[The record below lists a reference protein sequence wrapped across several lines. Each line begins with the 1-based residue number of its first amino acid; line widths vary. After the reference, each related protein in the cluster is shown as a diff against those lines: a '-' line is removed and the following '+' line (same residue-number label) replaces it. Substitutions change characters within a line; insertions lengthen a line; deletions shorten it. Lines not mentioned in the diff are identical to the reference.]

1 MWVFRSRGTA
11 RKESSLQALCSRTGV
26 PRIKEVKDSSVTSQV
41 NPRAGTGASYLG
53 QEVAMRGRNQC
64 KIPSQQL
71 RNFSKEPVFTE
82 MGLLGHV
89 TCGEHLGNSLKA
101 HLGQDT
107 WGTTGMA
114 NARHMCYYF
123 FILSHGRHY

>member
-1 MWVFRSRGTA
+1 
-11 RKESSLQALCSRTGV
+11 
-26 PRIKEVKDSSVTSQV
+26 
-41 NPRAGTGASYLG
+41 
-53 QEVAMRGRNQC
+53 MRGRNQC

-107 WGTTGMA
+107 WGPQVWQTHGTCATTSLSLPMA
-114 NARHMCYYF
+114 DITNPSPHSCG
-123 FILSHGRHY
+123 ILLSAVFQTVTANLSALTREVKHDGYRWWKGHLEGG